1 MIMSIKYKFVL
12 TLPGD
17 IEVDSAEEIDGHMA
31 WPNYSQADPVFY
43 KGVFD
48 SFEEAQK
55 YAADFNVYKYTLNKV
70 GYDSYDSEDEPIFFI
85 SIYDA
90 EDAVCAYLRITPG
103 DPYCE
108 FADSYSVVEAE
119 HEGNKVYK
127 YLLFHE
133 GKCVYDSLDEGEY
146 YDTYEEADEEAQY
159 HKECF
164 EVELGGLNDYY
175 SLVPIEAVN
184 VEIVKIDEQG
194 E

>member
-1 MIMSIKYKFVL
+1 MSIKYKFVL

-17 IEVDSAEEIDGHMA
+17 IEVDSAEEIDGHMS

-43 KGVFD
+43 KGIFD
-48 SFEEAQK
+48 SYEEAK
-55 YAADFNVYKYTLNKV
+55 EYATSFNVYKYILNKA

-90 EDAVCAYLRITPG
+90 EDAVCDYLRITPG

-108 FADSYSVVEAE
+108 NPENYSVVETE
-119 HEGNKVYK
+119 FEGNKVYK

-133 GKCVYDSLDEGEY
+133 DKCVYDSLDEGEY
-146 YDTYEEADEEAQY
+146 YDTYEEAEEEAQY
-159 HKECF
+159 QKECF
-164 EVELGGLNDYY
+164 EVELGGLDDYY
-175 SLVPIEAVN
+175 SLVP
-184 VEIVKIDEQG
+184 VENLKVKIMEIDESG